1 MIKDILCKV
10 EGIIFGLTIAYAGLA
25 TAAVYI
31 QWDEKT
37 KLKEEVKH
45 LNSIIDVQEGKYDFN
60 RKN

>member
-25 TAAVYI
+25 TAAVYVEWNDK
-31 QWDEKT
+31 Q
-37 KLKEEVKH
+37 KLKEEIKR
-45 LNSIIDVQEGKYDFN
+45 LNSIIDVQEDKYDFN

>member
-25 TAAVYI
+25 TAAIYI
-31 QWDEKT
+31 ELDDRQ
-37 KLKEEVKH
+37 KLKEEIKR
-45 LNSIIDVQEGKYDFN
+45 LNSIIDIQEGNYDFN